1 MHVIAAKAVSF
12 GEALQDD
19 FKEYQK
25 QIINNANALAEALK
39 EKGFRLVSNGTDNH
53 LILLDVRNKGLTGKK
68 AEELLEAVNITTNKN
83 TIPFDPEV
91 HLLHRELGLELLP

>member
-39 EKGFRLVSNGTDNH
+39 EKV
-53 LILLDVRNKGLTGKK
+53 LDLCLMVQI
-68 AEELLEAVNITTNKN
+68 IT
-83 TIPFDPEV
+83 
-91 HLLHRELGLELLP
+91 